1 MTFVGLVPSIRSLS
15 DGRMELKP
23 GTHARE
29 LYRADLE
36 AKLPADAKESPKIAK
51 SIVRECKLQVQTNY
65 VG

>member
-1 MTFVGLVPSIRSLS
+1 
-15 DGRMELKP
+15 MELKP